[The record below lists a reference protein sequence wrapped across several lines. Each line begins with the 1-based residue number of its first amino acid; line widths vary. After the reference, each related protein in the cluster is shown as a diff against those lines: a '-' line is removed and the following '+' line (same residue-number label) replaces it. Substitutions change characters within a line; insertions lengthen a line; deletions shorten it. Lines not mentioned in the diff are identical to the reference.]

1 MPNGTPFKREFVLVL
16 EDGRV
21 VLDWGDGL
29 FQDLDT
35 GDFLE
40 GLKVLA
46 SHKIEDP
53 QLELLIRAGR
63 VERFNRHEVIF
74 LNLPERSSK
83 MID

>member
-29 FQDLDT
+29 FQDLNT

-46 SHKIEDP
+46 SHKIENP

-74 LNLPERSSK
+74 LNLPERPSK

>member
-1 MPNGTPFKREFVLVL
+1 MPNGTPFKREFILVL

-29 FQDLDT
+29 FQDLNT

-40 GLKVLA
+40 VLKVLA
-46 SHKIEDP
+46 SHKIENP

-74 LNLPERSSK
+74 LNLPERPSK

>member
-29 FQDLDT
+29 FQDLNT

-46 SHKIEDP
+46 SHKIENP

-74 LNLPERSSK
+74 LNLPERPSR

>member
-1 MPNGTPFKREFVLVL
+1 MPNGTPFKREFILVL

-29 FQDLDT
+29 FQDLNT

-46 SHKIEDP
+46 SHKIENP

-74 LNLPERSSK
+74 LNLPERPSK

>member
-1 MPNGTPFKREFVLVL
+1 MPNGTPFNREFVFVL

-29 FQDLDT
+29 FQDLDK

-46 SHKIEDP
+46 SHKIENP

-74 LNLPERSSK
+74 LNLPERPSK